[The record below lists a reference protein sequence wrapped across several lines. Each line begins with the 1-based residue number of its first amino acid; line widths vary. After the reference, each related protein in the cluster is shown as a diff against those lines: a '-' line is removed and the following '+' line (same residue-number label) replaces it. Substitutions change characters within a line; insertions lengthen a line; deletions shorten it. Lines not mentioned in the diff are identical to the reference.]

1 MSISTRINNL
11 KRITSKTVLIKKYL
25 DILDEEYS
33 YEILYELFQLYS
45 CSNKKFMA
53 YSFAD
58 MVKYKYL
65 KAYEYII
72 DVNEV
77 GNITPPLVTR
87 TYNNINNTNN
97 TIVTVS
103 NSSYFSV
110 LLNCLASIYK
120 NTIDSVSSI
129 LVYNIGLKLH
139 QVEFLNSLKYVT
151 VIPNNFKFP
160 FYEWKFDVSSDALN
174 HTNQFLYLDAGCFVN
189 KDLTPLFDYISENKY
204 LLFNHY
210 VDDINQ
216 LSKWTTKEVY
226 DTFSINKSKCSKQTS
241 ISTLMGFSQDSKY
254 IIDEVLKYNTNYLLR
269 PHSSC
274 IDNRY
279 DQSLSAI
286 IFKYILDLKFLKFED
301 YLNDLHNN
309 GNNNP
314 YITIHY
320 SKMKMEHIYNYLI
333 RK

>member
-72 DVNEV
+72 DINEV

-87 TYNNINNTNN
+87 TYNNINISNN

-120 NTIDSVSSI
+120 NTINSVSKI
-129 LVYNIGLKLH
+129 LIYDIGLKPH
-139 QVEFLNSLKYVT
+139 QIEFLNSLKYVT
-151 VIPNNFKFP
+151 VVPNNFKFP
-160 FYEWKFDVSSDALN
+160 F
-174 HTNQFLYLDAGCFVN
+174 
-189 KDLTPLFDYISENKY
+189 
-204 LLFNHY
+204 
-210 VDDINQ
+210 
-216 LSKWTTKEVY
+216 
-226 DTFSINKSKCSKQTS
+226 
-241 ISTLMGFSQDSKY
+241 
-254 IIDEVLKYNTNYLLR
+254 
-269 PHSSC
+269 
-274 IDNRY
+274 
-279 DQSLSAI
+279 
-286 IFKYILDLKFLKFED
+286 
-301 YLNDLHNN
+301 
-309 GNNNP
+309 
-314 YITIHY
+314 
-320 SKMKMEHIYNYLI
+320 
-333 RK
+333 